1 MNHTYFSVMAPF
13 FRLRNAEDT
22 SMHDEDP
29 RLETAKFRAKR
40 DQVVFAQLFLVNN
53 SVVPFSYCLL
63 SVCVNG
69 YLAQNRWS
77 SVK

>member
-1 MNHTYFSVMAPF
+1 MDNTYFSVMAPF

-40 DQVVFAQLFLVNN
+40 EQVVVAFGLPYTRARVFHVLTTE
-53 SVVPFSYCLL
+53 
-63 SVCVNG
+63 
-69 YLAQNRWS
+69 
-77 SVK
+77 